1 MRQGKIEENG
11 FCATCI
17 FHQMYFWFRQ
27 WSLVCEDSESCLNSV
42 PIVKKK
48 KNPERYLI
56 TKSKKSEKV
65 KEWRLRNLK
74 SLTSDNLI
82 WNFHFLKYT
91 ERNGS
96 ISQNKSLKIICNWK
110 WNSLIVEENIVSFL
124 IQAGRKMSYVI
135 LQLNFTIVFKVQ
147 NKHQVHDEKYV
158 FS

>member
-1 MRQGKIEENG
+1 
-11 FCATCI
+11 
-17 FHQMYFWFRQ
+17 
-27 WSLVCEDSESCLNSV
+27 V

-96 ISQNKSLKIICNWK
+96 ISQNKSLKIICN
-110 WNSLIVEENIVSFL
+110 
-124 IQAGRKMSYVI
+124 
-135 LQLNFTIVFKVQ
+135 
-147 NKHQVHDEKYV
+147 
-158 FS
+158 